1 MGQKNDLRVA
11 GRNDH
16 GSAAGPITPL
26 TRAPGTVLRVV
37 EPSRELQHAFIA
49 ALRGDAG
56 PLSPGPQ
63 AQPREEISAGH
74 RRRIIAGMAQA
85 LADNGLARTTI
96 ADVVREAQVSRR
108 TFYELF
114 DDKISCLLATYDA
127 CWDET
132 MRYVEAAVAPGDR
145 TWQERAHAGVRTYLR
160 LMQAMPGLAQVFI
173 VELPASGPDAQRHI
187 RTVHQRFAALIARV
201 AEEAELPDDVEV
213 DELIATAIVG
223 GVNELVLQALAAEE
237 PPHTPERER
246 TAMRLLVGAIQPG
259 APVP

>member
-1 MGQKNDLRVA
+1 MVA
-11 GRNDH
+11 RPGR
-16 GSAAGPITPL
+16 SWPIARL
-26 TRAPGTVLRVV
+26 TATVLPVA
-37 EPSRELQHAFIA
+37 EPARELQDAFIA

-56 PLSPGPQ
+56 PLPPGPQ
-63 AQPREEISAGH
+63 SQPRDEITAAH

-85 LADNGLARTTI
+85 LATNGLVRTTI

-132 MRYVEAAVAPGDR
+132 MRYVEGAVAPGER

-187 RTVHQRFAALIARV
+187 RTVHQRFATLIAQV
-201 AEEAELPDDVEV
+201 AEGADLPDDVVV

-223 GVNELVLQALAAEE
+223 GVNELVLQALAAGE
-237 PPHTPERER
+237 PPHTPARER